1 MAQLWIA
8 QTTKAQLQV
17 LSVPARLSIL
27 IPAQPIQHLTE
38 EYPEVSQ
45 YLQHFVSPEYPQ
57 NQPPV
62 APPSEYQQNAASEQM
77 TDALMTS
84 VQEIMQRAEVDGNDP
99 DQELR
104 QLVQRAV
111 LEGVITG
118 YEMLNTQASEDR
130 ESLKSHGS
138 TDISPKRQ
146 RTDNDRPP

>member
-1 MAQLWIA
+1 
-8 QTTKAQLQV
+8 
-17 LSVPARLSIL
+17 
-27 IPAQPIQHLTE
+27 
-38 EYPEVSQ
+38 
-45 YLQHFVSPEYPQ
+45 
-57 NQPPV
+57 
-62 APPSEYQQNAASEQM
+62 
-77 TDALMTS
+77 
-84 VQEIMQRAEVDGNDP
+84 MQRAEVDGNDP